1 MLVLLNLHIPDCIH
15 LIEAGKK
22 RSLVIMVVVPK
33 PSDGSKLVEYYPTAD
48 TLLEVGMHQVYEPPM
63 GSKFVIVEYVAMLKT
78 IEDEL
83 INAPE

>member
-1 MLVLLNLHIPDCIH
+1 VLLDPHIPDCIN

-22 RSLVIMVVVPK
+22 RGLMITSVVPK
-33 PSDGSKLVEYYPTAD
+33 PSNGSKLVEYYSTANA
-48 TLLEVGMHQVYEPPM
+48 LLDVGMHQVYHPPM
-63 GSKFVIVEYVAMLKT
+63 GSKFDIVECTAMLKT

>member
-1 MLVLLNLHIPDCIH
+1 MLLDPHIPDCIH

-22 RSLVIMVVVPK
+22 HGLMIMVVVPK
-33 PSDGSKLVEYYPTAD
+33 QSDGSKLVEYYPTAD
-48 TLLEVGMHQVYEPPM
+48 ALLEVGMHQPPM
-63 GSKFVIVEYVAMLKT
+63 GSKIDIVECATMLKT